1 MVYISKGIVCKESG
15 INNLHVSRCG
25 GKYNLLGD
33 KAKLWLAGR
42 FRLAYAADSVGQ
54 SGLRELESIGLVEA
68 MEPNKTAS
76 YRLLTN
82 CVICKENPIAS
93 FPLLN
98 KTEKFI
104 WKWIRNAGFKLT
116 ISELVY
122 LVEQNIMPGTEFF
135 GEKNWHTLINAI
147 YTPEISSD
155 CILDAKMAESSAR
168 NSTVS
173 AVLGL
178 LKKKHIILV

>member
-1 MVYISKGIVCKESG
+1 MVYISKGIVYKESS
-15 INNLHVSRCG
+15 INNIHVSRCG
-25 GKYNLLGD
+25 GKYNLLD
-33 KAKLWLAGR
+33 YQAKLWLAGR
-42 FRLAYAADSVGQ
+42 FRLAYAVDYAGQ
-54 SGLRELESIGLVEA
+54 SKLRELESLGLVEIT
-68 MEPNKTAS
+68 EFNKTAS
-76 YRLLTN
+76 YRLLKN

-93 FPLLN
+93 FSLLN
-98 KTEKFI
+98 KSEKLV
-104 WKWIRNAGFKLT
+104 WKWIRNVGFKLT

-122 LVEQNIMPGTEFF
+122 LVEQNIMPGPEFF